1 MLNVGKTFKFIKH
14 YNRFSFGS
22 SLNLSKQMIFSPVK
36 SFCEKHAQNEKSD
49 LIFEEEVRKKD
60 KHRTD
65 FEKMMR
71 NFMQIYGESKNK
83 TQFLN
88 KIDTQLYLKIKSS
101 ESFLQKQENLKDF
114 LQNLL
119 NQLVKEQINSIYFKS
134 NIKNEQNYKLN
145 KLLIE
150 IDKLE
155 NSKREEEQVYDFSK
169 SEMSR

>member
-14 YNRFSFGS
+14 YYRFSFGS
-22 SLNLSKQMIFSPVK
+22 SLNLRKQMIFSPVK

-49 LIFEEEVRKKD
+49 LVFEEEVRKKD

-88 KIDTQLYLKIKSS
+88 KIDTKLYSKIKSS

-134 NIKNEQNYKLN
+134 YIKNEQNYKLN

-155 NSKREEEQVYDFSK
+155 NSKRQEEKVYDFSK
-169 SEMSR
+169 SQMSR